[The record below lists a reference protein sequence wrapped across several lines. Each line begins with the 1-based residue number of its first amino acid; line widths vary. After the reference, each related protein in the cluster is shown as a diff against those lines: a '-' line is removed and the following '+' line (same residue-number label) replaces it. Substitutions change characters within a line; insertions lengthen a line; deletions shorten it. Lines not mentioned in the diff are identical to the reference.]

1 MSLRRRFGGWLLIV
15 AGIINLF
22 ACGKEEK
29 QTAQLIQ
36 LSPEEKQKVITTI
49 YSLQEEL
56 NLCEKERDKGISPEA
71 AEVYPLDREKYLVE
85 ILCFMGAYQGNYQ
98 YLLFFPHNSTV
109 KKISFTTFTMQLEN
123 RRLTNS
129 FTLVGTPH
137 FELEKKT
144 LSVYSLARGLGD
156 CGSFARYRWEDFG
169 FKLLE
174 YRSKSKCDGKYLPP
188 EEYPLIYP

>member
-1 MSLRRRFGGWLLIV
+1 MVGGVIS
-15 AGIINLF
+15 LF
-22 ACGKEEK
+22 ACGRGGK
-29 QTAQLIQ
+29 QTADLIQ
-36 LSPEEKQKVITTI
+36 ISPTEKQRVIATI
-49 YSLQEEL
+49 YSQQEKL

-71 AEVYPLDREKYLVE
+71 TEVYPLDGEKYLVE

-98 YLLFFPHNSTV
+98 YLLFSSHNSTV

-123 RRLTNS
+123 RRITDS
-129 FTLVGTPH
+129 FTLVGTPQ
-137 FELEKKT
+137 FEPKMRI

-156 CGSFARYRWEDFG
+156 CGSFARYRWDGFG

-174 YRSKSKCDGKYLPP
+174 YRGKFKCDGRYSPP